1 MTNAAPLLPFG
12 EPAPRTLPNVH
23 AELSNEMARLNR
35 DAPELYA
42 EATKLFKQNQEAR
55 TDVTAAEKLLADVL
69 ALTTPA
75 NVPFQSPVLQ
85 QEPVTLE
92 DAPHSEEPAQDEED
106 PAEDDADADPEAS
119 AEEESESDD
128 AQEGDDGEED
138 AEPTTEEAPAP
149 ESDPAGDVET
159 SSAMT
164 ASLDA
169 PLTPDAPVWPE
180 GAVGAGMISQLAA
193 TLAPGDMLSLVLTR
207 VGDQLLVTVQPT
219 PLKGEPGSTA
229 QALQV
234 KGMPAALDTQMVG
247 KLDEYRQGREVARA
261 TVNYAAQVQAAAEA
275 HRKAVAEAAKKN
287 AKSTV
292 PTKATASK
300 APQTGNLT
308 IEVAPKDAVL
318 VLQDQSGKTHPIQ
331 AARTVSLPAGEYT
344 LSVDAEGYESTT
356 EKISVKP
363 AKSSKTAVVLKKQ
376 LAQSLF

>member
-55 TDVTAAEKLLADVL
+55 TDVTAAERLLADVL
-69 ALTTPA
+69 ALSTPA
-75 NVPFQSPVLQ
+75 NVPFQSTALHH
-85 QEPVTLE
+85 EPVTLE
-92 DAPHSEEPAQDEED
+92 DAPHCEE
-106 PAEDDADADPEAS
+106 PAEDDGDAS
-119 AEEESESDD
+119 AEEEPEAEDL
-128 AQEGDDGEED
+128 QEGEED
-138 AEPTTEEAPAP
+138 AEPTAEEDAAPDA
-149 ESDPAGDVET
+149 DPAGDVET
-159 SSAMT
+159 TNAMT

-169 PLTPDAPVWPE
+169 PLTPDAPAWPE

-193 TLAPGDMLSLVLTR
+193 TLAAGDMLSLVLTR

-234 KGMPAALDTQMVG
+234 KGTPAALDTQMVG

-275 HRKAVAEAAKKN
+275 HRKSVAEAAKKN

-292 PTKATASK
+292 PTKAATTK
-300 APQTGNLT
+300 APPTGNLT

-318 VLQDQSGKTHPIQ
+318 VLQDQSGKTHPVQ
-331 AARTVSLPAGEYT
+331 AARTVSLPVGEYT